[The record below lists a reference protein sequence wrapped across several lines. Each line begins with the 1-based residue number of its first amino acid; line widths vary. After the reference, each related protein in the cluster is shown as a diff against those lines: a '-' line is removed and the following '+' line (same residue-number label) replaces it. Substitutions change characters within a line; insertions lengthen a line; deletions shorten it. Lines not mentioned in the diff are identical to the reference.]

1 MTGLGTLCQ
10 FYVPIIVPIHTI
22 PYIQIY
28 FVSRALEKSLLN
40 QYAVNFPVS
49 KYHPRSKK
57 WMLIGIRRGL
67 IRSACLKGRVVRQKS
82 CQDEWKTSLRYLWMI
97 KALWYSH
104 AQCRICS
111 RVSDSTPLTV
121 LRQSPWHSP
130 EFPWTAPASPLT
142 VPWQSCDNP
151 WTVPWQS
158 PDRPWQSLWHSL
170 ESPRQS

>member
-1 MTGLGTLCQ
+1 MTGLRH
-10 FYVPIIVPIHTI
+10 FVPILCSYYSTYTYI

-28 FVSRALEKSLLN
+28 LVLRALEKSLLN

-97 KALWYSH
+97 KALWCSH
-104 AQCRICS
+104 AQCRVCP
-111 RVSDSTPLTV
+111 RVSNSPLKVLQQSPDRLLTV
-121 LRQSPWHSP
+121 
-130 EFPWTAPASPLT
+130 PASPWESPR
-142 VPWQSCDNP
+142 VPWQSSDR
-151 WTVPWQS
+151 TVP
-158 PDRPWQSLWHSL
+158 P
-170 ESPRQS
+170 